1 MILYYQVIY
10 GDTDSVMCKFGVD
23 TVEEA
28 MKLGQEAADYISS
41 KFISPI
47 KLEFEKVINE
57 IAIEIPKKK
66 LAYVLNEECSIAWPE
81 EPFGLL
87 ASDKAHIEY
96 RS

>member
-1 MILYYQVIY
+1 MLYFDQVIY

-47 KLEFEKVINE
+47 RLEFEKVRNIR
-57 IAIEIPKKK
+57 IVHDRRGWIDKFFQRVI
-66 LAYVLNEECSIAWPE
+66 
-81 EPFGLL
+81 F
-87 ASDKAHIEY
+87 AS
-96 RS
+96 